1 MLKRKFYDTLLQWKK
16 THGKECLLVKG
27 ARQVGKTFII
37 DKFGRDNYSS
47 HLYVNFITD
56 PECKRLFDGN
66 LDANEIVKRLTMTF
80 QDFKLVPGDTLLFLD
95 EIQNCPNART
105 AFKPLAIDGRTTCRV
120 TTRKTGRRYPC
131 QDDA

>member
-47 HLYVNFITD
+47 YLYVNFITN
-56 PECKRLFDGN
+56 PECKGLFDGN
-66 LDANEIVKRLTMTF
+66 LDASEIVKRLTMTF

-95 EIQNCPNART
+95 EIQNCPNA
-105 AFKPLAIDGRTTCRV
+105 
-120 TTRKTGRRYPC
+120 
-131 QDDA
+131 